1 MSDFDFDLDGMAS
14 LKEAVGDLED
24 DFVSDTVYVTESG
37 AEYSVYLEF
46 GTEDMPPYQFF
57 RPAVREFKA
66 NPRTFL
72 ADNTEYGS
80 LSEIDTTDELVKA
93 VAFALESQIKTNATA
108 EAGGRSPGVDD
119 DHPQVQT
126 TNLRSKIK
134 ARKIR

>member
-1 MSDFDFDLDGMAS
+1 MRHMSWKLALNTPSF
-14 LKEAVGDLED
+14 
-24 DFVSDTVYVTESG
+24 
-37 AEYSVYLEF
+37 LEF

-57 RPAVREFKA
+57 RPAIREFKA
-66 NPRTFL
+66 NPRRFL
-72 ADNTEYGS
+72 FENTEYGG
-80 LSEIDTTDELVKA
+80 LDEIDTADELVKA

-108 EAGGRSPGVDD
+108 EASGRSPGVDD